1 MDKKFLS
8 NGDGGYL
15 YEKGNS
21 KNFEKTF
28 DEFYKNF
35 KSKLEIALK

>member
-1 MDKKFLS
+1 MDQKNS
-8 NGDGGYL
+8 DNGDGGYL

-35 KSKLEIALK
+35 KSKTRDSIK